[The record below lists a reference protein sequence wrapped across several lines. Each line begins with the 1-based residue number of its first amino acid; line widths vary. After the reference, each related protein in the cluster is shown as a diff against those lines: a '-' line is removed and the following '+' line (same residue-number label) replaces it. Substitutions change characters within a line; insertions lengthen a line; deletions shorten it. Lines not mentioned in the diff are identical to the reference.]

1 MRTKRRQPSEFHEY
15 KREKVTTMKKSKTIF
30 SLVALAAL
38 ALFALNSCKSDTV
51 SEPSPTGPSS
61 IGVILTLTASPNVI
75 SAGDTR
81 DTAEITATLKKYD
94 GIPLAG
100 QTIFLKIKSSLGFF
114 EDKLDILVKTTDTN
128 GTVRATYNGPLRSE
142 IGKAGVT
149 IYIEAT
155 VSWEGSQFI
164 SDSTPIVVVRTDD

>member
-1 MRTKRRQPSEFHEY
+1 
-15 KREKVTTMKKSKTIF
+15 MKKSKTIF

-38 ALFALNSCKSDTV
+38 AIFALNSCKSDTV

-61 IGVILTLTASPNVI
+61 IGVILLLTASPNVI

-81 DTAEITATLKKYD
+81 DTAKITATLKKYD
-94 GIPLAG
+94 GVPLAG
-100 QTIFLKIKSSLGFF
+100 QTVYFKIKSGRGSVGFF
-114 EDKLDILVKTTDTN
+114 EDKLDVLVKNTDSS
-128 GTVRATYNGPLRSE
+128 GTAQITYSGPLRSE
-142 IGKAGVT
+142 IRNDVT
-149 IYIEAT
+149 VYIEAT